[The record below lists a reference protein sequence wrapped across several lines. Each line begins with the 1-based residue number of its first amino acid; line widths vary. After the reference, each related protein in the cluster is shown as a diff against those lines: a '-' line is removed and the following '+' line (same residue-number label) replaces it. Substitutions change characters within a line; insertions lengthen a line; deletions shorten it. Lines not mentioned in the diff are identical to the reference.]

1 MVDKAKTNNKPIEKV
16 LEGDVVSDKMDK
28 TIVVKTVRSF
38 IHPLVQK
45 VVRVS
50 KKYKVHDEENSAK
63 IGDRVEF
70 KEVRPISKLKYM
82 KLSRIIKSSIEK

>member
-1 MVDKAKTNNKPIEKV
+1 MVEKTKAVNKPNVKAFAGE
-16 LEGDVVSDKMDK
+16 VVSDKMDK

-38 IHPLVQK
+38 VHPIVRK

-50 KKYKVHDEENSAK
+50 KKYKVHDADNSAK

-82 KLSRIIKSSIEK
+82 TLTRIVKSGVEK

>member
-50 KKYKVHDEENSAK
+50 KKYKVHDEENRAK